1 MEMSTIHSDRT
12 TPPETDV
19 LVSGT
24 LLLAFKGACVNLNFL
39 IEDEVQ
45 AYLDTVQPAQ
55 WHPLDRYE
63 HMVNVVTNKYIDPAP
78 ILEQIGIEI
87 INVYYHFGPGK
98 NDFQRGVDF
107 LRFQTSSRGY
117 YSLVRGTPA
126 QIGDFSLVELNEDE
140 GRAVVKSTTPFS
152 KDLERGVLLGGLAV
166 TQDLLYIDVDNSQD
180 PHLYVIEFH

>member
-1 MEMSTIHSDRT
+1 MSTIHSNDK
-12 TPPETDV
+12 TPHAHSV

-45 AYLDTVQPAQ
+45 AYLASVQPIE
-55 WHPLDRYE
+55 WHPLERYE
-63 HMVNVVTNKYIDPAP
+63 HMLSVVTNKYVDPAP

-87 INVYYHFGPGK
+87 INVYYHRGPGK

-107 LRFQTSSRGY
+107 LRFQKSSRGY
-117 YSLVRGTPA
+117 YSLVRGTPE
-126 QIGDFSLVELNEDE
+126 QIGDFSLVELDE
-140 GRAVVKSTTPFS
+140 AAGKAIVKSTTPFN

-166 TQDLLYIDVDNSQD
+166 TQELLYIDVDNSQD
-180 PHLYVIEFH
+180 QHIYMIEFH